1 MSNNRLLPM
10 PSYFSN
16 VGTKNRTPNQ
26 KSKNRIIGIDENN
39 NQEFFLKE
47 NDNSNLQQNDKNR
60 AHKVIFFLF
69 LLSMKW

>member
-1 MSNNRLLPM
+1 M